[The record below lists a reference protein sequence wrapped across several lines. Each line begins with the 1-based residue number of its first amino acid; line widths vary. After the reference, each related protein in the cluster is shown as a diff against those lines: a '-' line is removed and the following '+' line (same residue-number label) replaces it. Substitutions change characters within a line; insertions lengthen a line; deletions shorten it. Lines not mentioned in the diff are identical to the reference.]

1 MLMRSRAKKRFHR
14 GVTCMETAAMEWRS
28 ASASTPPSAKGKA
41 CIKGTR
47 IPVAAVLDISPP
59 G

>member
-1 MLMRSRAKKRFHR
+1 MRSRAKKRFHR